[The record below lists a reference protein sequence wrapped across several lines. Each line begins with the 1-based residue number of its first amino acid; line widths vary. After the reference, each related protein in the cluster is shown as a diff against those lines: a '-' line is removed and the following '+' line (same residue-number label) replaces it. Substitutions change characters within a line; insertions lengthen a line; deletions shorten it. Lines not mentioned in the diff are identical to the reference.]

1 MLANME
7 KIEVG
12 EVQVERLDDIPVI
25 FGHLQKMHI
34 QVVIDRVIE
43 THGNWDYALFRQQG
57 YFIGSGTVESSC
69 KQVVTMRLKAPGA
82 RWTQNGALAT
92 AKARTAW
99 LNGYW
104 DHLAALPLAA

>member
-1 MLANME
+1 M
-7 KIEVG
+7 
-12 EVQVERLDDIPVI
+12 
-25 FGHLQKMHI
+25 
-34 QVVIDRVIE
+34 
-43 THGNWDYALFRQQG
+43 DYALFRQQG

-82 RWTQNGALAT
+82 RWTQHGALTT
-92 AKARTAW
+92 AKARTVW